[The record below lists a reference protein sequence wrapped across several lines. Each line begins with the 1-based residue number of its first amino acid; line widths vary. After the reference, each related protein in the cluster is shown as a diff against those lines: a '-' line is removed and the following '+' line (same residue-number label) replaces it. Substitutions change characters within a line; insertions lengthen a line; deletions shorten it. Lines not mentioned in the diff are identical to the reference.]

1 MQIFGIPGW
10 RGLLCCALAFAVS
23 SNASVI
29 IQLKVVEGEGVVYRT
44 GARAA
49 RGLTVLVTDEAG
61 KPVPNASVSF
71 RLPDSGPSG
80 LFSTGLRTEIVTTG
94 ADGRASV
101 GGMQWNKTAG
111 PIEIRITAVKDQARA
126 GIISTQYLNE
136 TALPQAAPRVAPQV
150 TSQVTP
156 QAVSQA
162 APQASGQA
170 GSEGVFKASHKSKTK
185 WLVIGALVAGAAAA
199 GLVFAR
205 SHGSS
210 PAVAPPAGIS
220 IGAPSIIVGHP

>member
-1 MQIFGIPGW
+1 MQNLGITGW

-29 IQLKVVEGEGVVYRT
+29 IQLKVVEGEGTVYRT

-80 LFSTGLRTEIVTTG
+80 LFSSGLRTEIVNTG
-94 ADGRASV
+94 ADGHASI

-111 PIEIRITAVKDQARA
+111 PIEIRITVVKDQARA

-136 TALPQAAPRVAPQV
+136 TAIPQAAPRTAPQV
-150 TSQVTP
+150 
-156 QAVSQA
+156 ASQA
-162 APQASGQA
+162 APRA
-170 GSEGVFKASHKSKTK
+170 GSEGTFKASHKSKTK
-185 WLVIGALVAGAAAA
+185 WLVIGALVGGAAAA
-199 GLVFAR
+199 GMVFGQ
-205 SHGSS
+205 SHSAA
-210 PAVAPPAGIS
+210 PAASTAPAGIS
-220 IGAPSIIVGHP
+220 IGTPSIIVGHP